1 MDKECCYHHYHHS
14 WEGMDSVDTIWAW
27 ILDSIVWMDETES
40 WVQRSFPQ
48 IESEEFFK
56 PNRQYSNIRLDRDA
70 LSADK
75 RVDFFKAKRQ
85 IVGRSF
91 YFNTYQGEGRIE
103 EWGITWSKH
112 LCTLWHCDIVYIVY
126 IKCTTLYNYSFPLDW
141 SIISEKLT
149 WTELQVTLHGITWL
163 PIDGIG

>member
-1 MDKECCYHHYHHS
+1 
-14 WEGMDSVDTIWAW
+14 MDSVDTIWAW

-75 RVDFFKAKRQ
+75 RVDFFKATRQ
-85 IVGRSF
+85 CRWKEFLLQYISGR
-91 YFNTYQGEGRIE
+91 G
-103 EWGITWSKH
+103 
-112 LCTLWHCDIVYIVY
+112 
-126 IKCTTLYNYSFPLDW
+126 
-141 SIISEKLT
+141 
-149 WTELQVTLHGITWL
+149 
-163 PIDGIG
+163 